1 MGNEDLKVLFS
12 KEAKLNT
19 NEKKQRDLYL
29 RQLALGGLYGPN
41 TGYPQIDKP
50 WLKYYTEDAI
60 MADLPNMSMYDFLR
74 INDEQ
79 NLDKIALNYLDK
91 KYTYKE
97 LFEKI
102 DTYAKALI
110 NLGVKKGD
118 VVAIAMPS
126 TAESIF
132 LFYALNKIGA
142 VSNLIDIRKSEKD
155 IEYCVNSSNSKF
167 AFIFD
172 GILDKV
178 LSKNV
183 DLCVEKIIPLSLFES
198 SKKLLKPIYKTISQ
212 MKNCTKVMKR
222 EKILNFKEFITGS
235 KNVTNIPEYEYDS
248 NALGFIEYTSGS
260 TGFPKIVNLTNGSA
274 NARVF
279 QYMNGGMQ
287 YKTGDKYLDIIPIF
301 IAFGSVVGIHLP
313 LTLGMED
320 IVIPA
325 YSIKNTTK
333 LLKKYKPN
341 HQTFTP
347 ASYINLVHSKSI
359 DKIDLSSI
367 QTNGCGGDG
376 TNATCEKIIDEKMKE
391 HGCKTFMK
399 NGYGGSE
406 IGAPFSTQ
414 TDDAKKYG
422 SVGIPLLGNNCV
434 IFDHFTHEPLGYNQ
448 IGDICMCVEH
458 PMIKYGNNDAL
469 TEKTKILLPNGQYGI
484 MLGDAGYIDEDGF
497 LYVKGRYDDIISK
510 NEIDKEKFIYP
521 VDVENMIMK
530 SRVVKTCAVVKSCNS
545 SQIVLYVV
553 LEKNANKDDFT
564 QYVQSVFHDILGFE
578 KHMYS
583 VVYKKELL
591 YTNSGK
597 IDRKQL
603 KKLL

>member
-29 RQLALGGLYGPN
+29 RQLALGSLYGPG
-41 TGYPQIDKP
+41 TGFPHIDKP
-50 WLKYYTEDAI
+50 WLKYYTADAI
-60 MADLPNMSMYDFLR
+60 IADLPNMSMYDFLR
-74 INDEQ
+74 TNNEHNFDE
-79 NLDKIALNYLDK
+79 IALNYLDK

-97 LFEKI
+97 LFENI
-102 DTYAKALI
+102 DVYAKALI
-110 NLGVKKGD
+110 NLGVEKGD

-132 LFYALNKIGA
+132 LFYALNRIGA

-167 AFIFD
+167 AFVFD

-178 LSKNV
+178 FSKDVN
-183 DLCVEKIIPLSLFES
+183 LCSEKIIPLSLFES
-198 SKKLLKPIYKTISQ
+198 SKRLLKPLYKTIFQ
-212 MKNCTKVMKR
+212 MKNHTNVKKF
-222 EKILNFKEFITGS
+222 EKIYDFKEFIAGS
-235 KNVTNIPEYEYDS
+235 KTITDIPKYEYDS

-260 TGFPKIVNLTNGSA
+260 TGFPKIVKLTNGSA

-313 LTLGMED
+313 LSLGMED

-325 YSIKNTTK
+325 YDIKNTTK

-347 ASYINLVHSKSI
+347 ASYINLIHSKKI

-376 TNATCEKIIDEKMKE
+376 TNATCEKIIDEEMRK
-391 HGCKTFMK
+391 HGCTTFMK

-422 SVGIPLLGNNCV
+422 SVGIPLLGNNCL
-434 IFDHFTHEPLGYNQ
+434 ILDHFTHEPLGYNQ
-448 IGDICMCVEH
+448 IGDICMCVDH

-469 TEKTKILLPNGQYGI
+469 TKKTKIMLPNGKYGI
-484 MLGDAGYIDEDGF
+484 ILGDAGYVDSDGF
-497 LYVKGRYDDIISK
+497 LFVKGRYDDIISK
-510 NEIDKEKFIYP
+510 GEIGGERFIYP
-521 VDVENMIMK
+521 VDVEDMVMR
-530 SRVVKTCAVVKSCNS
+530 SRVVKTCAVVRGSNS
-545 SQIVLYVV
+545 SQIILYVV
-553 LEKNANKDDFT
+553 LEKDANKDDFDKYIYT
-564 QYVQSVFHDILGFE
+564 IFHDILGFE
-578 KHMYS
+578 KNMYN
-583 VVYKKELL
+583 VVYKKDLL
-591 YTNSGK
+591 YTSSGK
-597 IDRKQL
+597 IDRKLL
-603 KKLL
+603 KKLS